1 MKLSHVLLMS
11 VCVGALAPLAEKASA
26 QAGDTIETV
35 VVTAEKRSQDIQ
47 TVPVTVD
54 AFSADQLKQSN
65 VNTINDLQ
73 KISPSL
79 FVYSTTSGASDTSIK
94 IRGVGTTG
102 NNPGLEGAVGTFID
116 GVYRNRS
123 GLALGDL
130 VDVSQIEVLEGP
142 QSTLFG
148 KNTSAGALNIA
159 TNLPDQTHDA
169 FLEAGAS
176 TYAGYKVDGWINIP
190 ISDQLSTRWVGVYDK
205 RDGYVTDENDG
216 QKLNNRDRYFLK
228 GQALWTPSND
238 MSLRVIADFSHG
250 NEDCCGAVRLIN
262 GATSGIINALEA
274 INGNALSSPAVTGP
288 GKEHYDESLS
298 GDDPYNFQDDG
309 ASAELNWQLNNDVK
323 LTNIVAYRDFAQT
336 TNVNASFSGASL
348 FSLSPSHFED
358 RVFSEELRLSGH
370 ANFSSVIKS
379 IDWLTGVYYT
389 NEQINVHEVWNEG
402 TQNGNYW
409 CAAFSAVFVVG
420 GPLAGCFTG
429 SAAAG
434 TLPTF
439 TPPAGGTFNPNLF
452 VPGIA
457 ADDRFAT
464 HEDSFSAFG
473 QGTFNITDK
482 LAFTGGLRVSTD
494 SKTGSF
500 IEDNTNPAASEL
512 GPVFGDV
519 YQWNANAPV
528 SASNLG
534 RQSISSSALTGTA
547 NLQYFWTDH
556 LMTYV
561 DYSRGSK
568 DGGFNLDRTSA
579 GIISG
584 FPGVGIAS
592 YNPTALNP
600 AYKPEYSDNF
610 EGGIKSKWFD
620 DHLLINGTIFYERFH
635 DLQVLNFDGIDF
647 HIVNMPSGTS
657 KGFELQTEAALF
669 EGFTVNSSV
678 TYADTAYGS
687 GAILPLLD
695 LTTGYHDISLKGD
708 PFTNAP
714 LWSTTNGATYTF
726 PLWTT
731 GLSFSL
737 HGDMYYGSARNT
749 GSDQNPLKEQGG
761 YSLFNGRATL
771 MGKDDR
777 WELAAWC
784 SNCTNKHYSTVIFD
798 TPEQSGNFAPGF
810 KYFQGGS
817 YDSFVGEPA
826 IYGLTA
832 SYKF

>member
-1 MKLSHVLLMS
+1 MKFSHVLL
-11 VCVGALAPLAEKASA
+11 ASA
-26 QAGDTIETV
+26 CAAALSSIVLTESAHAQTQNNQIETV

-54 AFSADQLKQSN
+54 AFNADQLRQSN
-65 VNTINDLQ
+65 INNINDLQ

-79 FVYSTTSGASDTSIK
+79 LVYSTTSGASDTSIK

-130 VDVSQIEVLEGP
+130 VDVSQVEVLEGP

-169 FLEAGAS
+169 FLEAGVS
-176 TYAGYKVDGWINIP
+176 NYAGYKVDGWINIP

-216 QKLNNRDRYFLK
+216 QKLDNRDRYFLK
-228 GQALWTPSND
+228 GQALWTPNND
-238 MSLRVIADFSHG
+238 VSLRVIADFSHG
-250 NEDCCGAVRLIN
+250 NEDCCGVVRLIN
-262 GATSGIINALEA
+262 GATSGIVNALEA
-274 INGNALSSPAVTGP
+274 INGNALTSPAATGP

-298 GDDPYNFQDDG
+298 GDDPYDFQDDG
-309 ASAELNWQLNNDVK
+309 ASAELNWQLNNAVK
-323 LTNIVAYRDFAQT
+323 LTDIVAYRDFSQT
-336 TNVNASFSGASL
+336 TNVNASFSGADL
-348 FSLSPSHFED
+348 FTLSPNHFAD

-370 ANFSSVIKS
+370 ADFSSVIKS

-389 NEQINVHEVWNEG
+389 DEQINVREVWNTG

-409 CAAFSAVFVVG
+409 CAAFTG
-420 GPLAGCFTG
+420 GAPGCFTG
-429 SAAAG
+429 SASTD
-434 TLPTF
+434 TLPL
-439 TPPAGGTFNPNLF
+439 TPFFDPNLF
-452 VPGIA
+452 VPGPA
-457 ADDRFAT
+457 ATDQFAT
-464 HEDSFSAFG
+464 HEDSFSAFA
-473 QGTFNITDK
+473 QGTFNITDR
-482 LAFTGGLRVSTD
+482 LVFTGGLRGSTD

-500 IEDNTNPAASEL
+500 IENNTNPAASEF
-512 GPVFGDV
+512 GAYFGDV
-519 YQWNANAPV
+519 YQWNASAPV
-528 SASNLG
+528 SGSNLG
-534 RQSISSSALTGTA
+534 RQSLNSSALTGTA

-592 YNPTALNP
+592 YNPTPLNP

-620 DHLLINGTIFYERFH
+620 DHLLINGTVFYEKFH

-647 HIVNMPSGTS
+647 HIVNMPTGTS

-669 EGFTVNSSV
+669 DGFTVNSSV

-687 GAILPLLD
+687 GATLPLLD
-695 LTTGYHDISLKGD
+695 LVTGYHTISLAGD

-737 HGDMYYGSARNT
+737 HGDMYYGSSRNT

-771 MGKDDR
+771 MGNNDR

-784 SNCTNKHYSTVIFD
+784 SNCTNKHYATVIFD
-798 TPEQSGNFAPGF
+798 TPEQSGSYSGA
-810 KYFQGGS
+810 KYFTGGS
-817 YDSFVGEPA
+817 YDAFVGEPA